1 MKHPTTTQVILL
13 VRVTWIALILAAI
26 LAAGQLTVTLLS
38 LFGVSGL
45 DLWYLAWL

>member
-1 MKHPTTTQVILL
+1 MKPTTLQVILL
-13 VRVTWIALILAAI
+13 VRIAWIALALSAVVAV
-26 LAAGQLTVTLLS
+26 GQLTVALLT